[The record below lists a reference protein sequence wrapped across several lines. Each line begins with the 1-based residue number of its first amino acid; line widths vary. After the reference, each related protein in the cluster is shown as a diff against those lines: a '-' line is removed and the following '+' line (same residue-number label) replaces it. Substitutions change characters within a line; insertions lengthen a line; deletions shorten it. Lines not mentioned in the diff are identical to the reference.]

1 MRKRKTI
8 GILSLLLIG
17 GIFTFNNSHANALED
32 ECYLK
37 NNYDICISEE
47 EYTNLSNLGFTDFEI
62 QNLELEGYN
71 KNKNLK
77 GQVVAE
83 TTNYYQTIHY
93 YDINNKLVSSE
104 DRMVTEE
111 EYMNADSLSMTEATT
126 FGLTTGYIETLTK
139 KMTTTI
145 TKVDNNNF
153 RYKNSLVWKTL
164 PTTRS
169 YDVIGI
175 GMERDKVQY
184 SGNRTFNQTICSYGT
199 GCKNSSTASYYMNQ
213 ETGIGASFKLYSGAF
228 YDMSSYFYFDVEKRA
243 GVGTITKLWSAGD
256 YAHAREEIE
265 AYEANLY
272 NINNVGFNFDD
283 TIEDSFDRMDTADA
297 VWTGSW

>member
-17 GIFTFNNSHANALED
+17 GIFTFNNSQANALED

-83 TTNYYQTIHY
+83 TTNYYQTINY
-93 YDINNKLVSSE
+93 YDRDHELVSSE

-111 EYMNADSLSMTEATT
+111 EYENADSLSMAEAST
-126 FGLTTGYIETLTK
+126 FGLITGYLETSTK

-145 TKVDNNNF
+145 TAVENNHY
-153 RYKNSLVWKTL
+153 RYKNTLVWKTL

-169 YDVIGI
+169 YDVIGV
-175 GMERDKVQY
+175 GMENDKVY
-184 SGNRTFNQTICSYGT
+184 YVGNLTFNQTICSHAT
-199 GCKNSSTASYYMNQ
+199 GCKNSSAVSHYMNQ
-213 ETGIGASFKLYSGAF
+213 ETGIGASFKLYNGAF
-228 YDMSSYFYFDVEKRA
+228 YDMSSYLYFDVGKK
-243 GVGTITKLWSAGD
+243 VDTVTKLYASGD
-256 YAHAREEIE
+256 YAHSNQEVI
-265 AYEANLY
+265 AYEAQRY
-272 NINNVGFNFDD
+272 NINNLGFRFANEVVDKFDA
-283 TIEDSFDRMDTADA
+283 MDTADA